1 MQPPRMGGLLQVNI
15 ADRATLQASY
25 MPFVQGGG
33 LFVPSKQAVKM
44 GEDVFV
50 LATLPNQSQKIPLT
64 GKVIWLSHK
73 QVANKPQGFAIQLNG
88 EKGIYYKMEAEKLLA
103 GSMSADHP
111 SFTM

>member
-15 ADRATLQASY
+15 ADRVTLQASY

-73 QVANKPQGFAIQLNG
+73 QVANKPQGFAIKLSG

>member
-15 ADRATLQASY
+15 TDRATLQASY

-33 LFVPSKQAVKM
+33 LFVPSRQEVKM
-44 GEDVFV
+44 GEEVFV
-50 LATLPNQSQKIPLT
+50 LATLPNQAQKIPLT

-73 QVANKPQGFAIQLNG
+73 QVGNKPQGFAIQLSG

-103 GSMSADHP
+103 GSMSSDHP